1 MSTQRA
7 NIDSFQDRGVK
18 ISSKQP
24 ERSAARETF
33 IRSPASEAT
42 PSEMIHNLD
51 TDEYVHKRKLRN
63 ACTNAYQVWG
73 YVVGMVVAGHFS
85 GFNRGYAYGLGSM
98 IVAHILGS
106 VFMIAFSMKLTELV
120 TAIPFVGGFT
130 TYAALVFNEDIACV
144 VGYVYAL
151 YLLLAGAESTQ
162 FCSNVLQALL
172 SPTSNLVILY
182 YFLTLSLCISINL
195 YPKAFFNVI
204 TVTSF
209 LSCALV
215 IFSLLAAAKNFS
227 YNDAFGTSYYD
238 SNGLQQ
244 ASSDFLPLG
253 SYGVFASI
261 PYALYLIS
269 GFESLPYCVEET
281 ADIATSIPKGMTAA
295 NLTIIIVSWISL
307 VVSAGMPPGVAGAIL
322 THVFKLSND
331 QAVALIS
338 LPAAFSSQ
346 LATLYTSS
354 RVIYG
359 LSRGGYLPTILS
371 LTSRTG
377 APYLAI
383 ATTSV
388 IFCLFSII
396 FLFTLDAGSYLS
408 LFVVATILLLI
419 IYLVVPVAY
428 ILIKKRFPALNRPW
442 RIESKSAALFVA
454 TLSFGIAC
462 AMLFGN
468 VAFDYIW
475 QWDLL
480 WVLVALLCVSP
491 VCYFVVRKCLK
502 ESPDRAY
509 VSCLR
514 GLWAA

>member
-1 MSTQRA
+1 
-7 NIDSFQDRGVK
+7 
-18 ISSKQP
+18 
-24 ERSAARETF
+24 
-33 IRSPASEAT
+33 
-42 PSEMIHNLD
+42 MIHNFG
-51 TDEYVHKRKLRN
+51 TDEHLHKRKLTN

-73 YVVGMVVAGHFS
+73 YVVGMVVAGHFA

-106 VFMIAFSMKLTELV
+106 VFMIAFSMKLTELA
-120 TAIPFVGGFT
+120 TAIPFVGGFA
-130 TYAALVFNEDIACV
+130 TYAALVFNEDIACI

-151 YLLLAGAESTQ
+151 YLLLVGAESTQ

-182 YFLTLSLCISINL
+182 YFLTLSVCIGINL

-215 IFSLLAAAKNFS
+215 IISLLAAAQNFS
-227 YNDAFGTSYYD
+227 YNDAFGASLYD
-238 SNGLQQ
+238 SNGSLQ
-244 ASSDFLPLG
+244 ASSEFLPYG

-295 NLTIIIVSWISL
+295 NVTIIIVSWISL
-307 VVSAGMPPGVAGAIL
+307 VVSAGMPPGVAGLQAVLLPYSAIL
-322 THVFKLSND
+322 THAFKLSND

-383 ATTSV
+383 ATSSV

-396 FLFTLDAGSYLS
+396 FLLTLDAGSYLS
-408 LFVVATILLLI
+408 LFVVATILLLF
-419 IYLVVPVAY
+419 IYLGVPVAY
-428 ILIKKRFPALNRPW
+428 ILIKKRLPALHRPW
-442 RIESKSAALFVA
+442 RIESRYVALFAA

-468 VAFDYIW
+468 VAFDYMW

-480 WVLVALLCVSP
+480 WVLVALLCVAP

-502 ESPDRAY
+502 ESPDRAF
-509 VSCLR
+509 VKTQTNSFKVMS
-514 GLWAA
+514 G